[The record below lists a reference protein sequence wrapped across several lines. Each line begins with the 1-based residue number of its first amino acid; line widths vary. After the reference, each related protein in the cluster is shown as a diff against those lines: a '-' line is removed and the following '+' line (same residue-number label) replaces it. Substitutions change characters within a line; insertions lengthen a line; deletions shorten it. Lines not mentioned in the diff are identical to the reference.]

1 MKKLLSLFSRTREPV
16 ALPKRTPP
24 ASQQPPNF
32 VSPLSWGMSD
42 FKRFSELMNELL
54 TLLPAGI
61 YAGDNL
67 VTWGRNNSALEDQPF
82 RQAWEA
88 NLKNDAD
95 HTIMWRRYVLACAGY
110 HCLQLD
116 GDFVECGVYQGT
128 GIKTVV
134 DYLGGT
140 AFPKNFFGYDTFDY
154 NPVEGHAFI
163 GQEPGFYEKVLER
176 FNGYPQVKLI
186 KGLIP
191 ESFTQACPPAIAY
204 LHIDLNSAEAE
215 IAALE
220 VLFHRLVPGGILIL
234 DDYEWAGVY
243 RIQKVA
249 EDRWFDDRRY
259 RVMPLPT
266 GQGLV
271 FKR

>member
-1 MKKLLSLFSRTREPV
+1 MKKLLSSLFRRPKAV
-16 ALPKRTPP
+16 ALPPRTPP
-24 ASQQPPNF
+24 KSQEAPSF
-32 VSPLSWGMSD
+32 VSPLNWGMGD
-42 FKRFSELMNELL
+42 PKRFGELLQEML

-61 YAGDNL
+61 YSGDN
-67 VTWGRNNSALEDQPF
+67 VITWSRNNSALEDLPF
-82 RQAWEA
+82 RQAWQA
-88 NLKNDAD
+88 NLQNDAD
-95 HTIMWRRYVLACAGY
+95 HTILWRRYVLACAAY
-110 HCLQLD
+110 HCVQLE
-116 GDFVECGVYQGT
+116 GAFVECGVYRGT
-128 GIKTVV
+128 GIKTVM

-140 AFPKNFFGYDTFDY
+140 AFPKPFFGYDTFDY
-154 NPVEGHAFI
+154 NPVEGHAFD
-163 GQEPGFYEKVLER
+163 GQEPGFYEKILER
-176 FNGYPQVKLI
+176 FEGYPQVKLV
-186 KGLIP
+186 KGLVP
-191 ESFTQACPPAIAY
+191 ESFTQACPSAVAY

-220 VLFHRLVPGGILIL
+220 MLFDRVVPGGIVIL
-234 DDYEWAGVY
+234 DDYEWAGRY

>member
-1 MKKLLSLFSRTREPV
+1 MKKLLSLLSRPREPV
-16 ALPKRTPP
+16 TLPTRTPP

-32 VSPLSWGMSD
+32 VSPLNWGMGD
-42 FKRFSELMNELL
+42 PKRFSELLQEMLK
-54 TLLPAGI
+54 LLPAGV

-67 VTWGRNNSALEDQPF
+67 ITWGRNNSALEDQPF
-82 RQAWEA
+82 KRAWNA
-88 NLKNDAD
+88 NLQNDAD
-95 HTIMWRRYVLACAGY
+95 HTILWRRYVLACAAY
-110 HCLQLD
+110 HCIQLE
-116 GDFVECGVYQGT
+116 GDFVECGVYRGT

-134 DYLGGT
+134 DYLGGVT
-140 AFPKNFFGYDTFDY
+140 FPKNFFGYDTFDY
-154 NPVEGHAFI
+154 NPVEGHSFD
-163 GQEPGFYEKVLER
+163 GQEPGFYEKILER
-176 FNGYPQVKLI
+176 FDSYPQVRLV

-191 ESFTQACPPAIAY
+191 HSFTEACPATIAY

-220 VLFHRLVPGGILIL
+220 VLFNRVVPGGIVIL

-271 FKR
+271 IKR